1 MITLSL
7 FLDDRRKK
15 QKSRYRLYY
24 RLYQGKTMKVHYS
37 GYSFFAHEWDYK
49 KQEAGKKHPEQIR
62 VNIKISKKFNQLQIQ
77 LLDLLDEFP
86 NLTVEEAYTHL
97 FGEVVDSD
105 PYVYKFCEKI
115 EEELFS
121 AGKQSTSRTYRG
133 FRHSIM
139 KFKSEDFRMSRVNF
153 QFLKDFETHLYQRGV
168 GPNGISVYMR
178 SFRALINRAIKED
191 LFPQEKYPFKK
202 YKIPKA
208 PTKKRALTMDQI
220 RQVLNA
226 DLSEVP
232 HLIDTHN
239 YLKFMLHMR
248 GMNFHDMAKLKKEN
262 IQGDRIIYTRSKTG
276 HVFDIEMSDEAKSIV
291 DYYSRKTRVRIFPL
305 IDEIEDE
312 NADFDI
318 KIRSQRSR
326 INKHLKE
333 IAKIIKLPVNL
344 TTYVIRHT
352 WASLAKFQGVSSHI
366 ISESLGHANLSTTET
381 YLASFHH
388 SELDKTNRD
397 LLGEIGS

>member
-24 RLYQGKTMKVHYS
+24 RLYQGTSMKVHYS

-49 KQEAGKKHPEQIR
+49 RLEASKKHPDQLR
-62 VNIKISKKFNQLQIQ
+62 VNIKLSQKFNQLQMQ
-77 LLDLLDEFP
+77 LLDLLDEFKD
-86 NLTVEEAYTHL
+86 LTIEEAYNHL
-97 FGEVVDSD
+97 FDEMLESD
-105 PYVYKFCEKI
+105 PYVYAFTERI
-115 EEELFS
+115 EQELLT
-121 AGKQSTSRTYRG
+121 AGKQGTARSYKT
-133 FRHSIM
+133 FRQSLRKH
-139 KFKSEDFRMSRVNF
+139 KADDFRMSRVNF
-153 QFLKDFETHLYQRGV
+153 QFLKDFETHLYKRGV
-168 GPNGISVYMR
+168 TANGISTYMR
-178 SFRALINRAIKED
+178 SFRAVINRAIKED
-191 LFPQEKYPFKK
+191 LFPQEKYPFRK

-208 PTKKRALTMDQI
+208 PTKKRALSMDQI
-220 RQVLNA
+220 RSVLNA
-226 DLSEVP
+226 NLEHKP

-248 GMNFHDMAKLKKEN
+248 GMNFHDMAKLKKQN
-262 IQGDRIIYTRSKTG
+262 VQGDRIVYTRSKTG
-276 HVFDIEMSDEAKSIV
+276 HVFDIEMSEEAKGLV
-291 DYYSRKTRVRIFPL
+291 ELYSRQTKNRVFPL
-305 IDEIEDE
+305 IDDVPNNDE
-312 NADFDI
+312 NFDI
-318 KIRSQRSR
+318 KITSQRRR

-333 IAKIIKLPVNL
+333 IAEVIELPVNL

-397 LLGEIGS
+397 LLGVIQN